1 MLEIAYGEGIRY
13 MTATPH
19 FMAGNGNAP
28 VKKLKE
34 VLRQVQRAAAEI
46 GQDMRIFLGN
56 ELYYSE
62 GVLDLL
68 EQGEAL
74 TINGSRY
81 VLMEFNVRESYDVI
95 YGAFQD
101 MTQRGYMPIIAH
113 IERYGALFKKY
124 DRIEELIGLGVY
136 VQVNISSL
144 LGGVTDSV
152 AGFCRK
158 LLKQDM
164 IHIFGTDAHRDV
176 GRAPY
181 MGEGASYIERK
192 FGKETA
198 ERLLITNPK
207 KILMNKII

>member
-1 MLEIAYGEGIRY
+1 
-13 MTATPH
+13 
-19 FMAGNGNAP
+19 
-28 VKKLKE
+28 
-34 VLRQVQRAAAEI
+34 
-46 GQDMRIFLGN
+46 
-56 ELYYSE
+56 
-62 GVLDLL
+62 
-68 EQGEAL
+68 
-74 TINGSRY
+74 
-81 VLMEFNVRESYDVI
+81 
-95 YGAFQD
+95 
-101 MTQRGYMPIIAH
+101 
-113 IERYGALFKKY
+113 
-124 DRIEELIGLGVY
+124 